1 MGMVR
6 QVVTEEFS
14 HDLSGLLLTRLVP
27 PAQPPRL
34 LRRSRVETLLAEAL
48 EYPLTVVVAPAGGG
62 KTVALAGL
70 AIYGGW
76 PTAWCRLSAE
86 DDPRLLLRHIA
97 AAFRPVAAIRE
108 ARIGDLA
115 DAGNFAAALDAL
127 VNELAAT
134 LDDETLLVLD
144 EYHLVDARPEL
155 RAIIERLL
163 AVQPLRLHV
172 ALSTRYAPT
181 MPGLDTARL
190 RGELIEFGPNDL
202 AFTLAELRSLAAR
215 ASLPPPAD
223 AEAILTSTAGW
234 PLAIQATLGVADWQ
248 AALGLCGEDRPTGPL
263 DAYLAEQ
270 VLADLSADLYHFVL
284 RSAALRWL
292 DPEAAPLLSA
302 VAEVETLFAEVHRR
316 YLFLA
321 QRPDGRSG
329 FQPIFHAFL
338 VRRARAE
345 MSDWSD
351 LHLHLSAH
359 YQSRGDDEGVLH
371 HLAAA
376 NDPRAIEALVVA
388 AKTIFAAGEPER
400 VLAWVRQLRPLDND
414 SPVLIE
420 VQAAALR
427 HMGIFDAALVAYGSS
442 ESAFA
447 AHGDIDGQVRA
458 LRGQAEVYLD
468 TVQPAPATDLLKRAL
483 KLLPRDRT
491 NSRAS
496 ILRLQAEN
504 WANRGRADVALIL
517 EQAARDQEEQRKRPT
532 EQHAAQ
538 AEAGLPP
545 RLLLRA
551 GRLDEARRQIEALL
565 RVGGTLGDLALQR
578 GAHREPLLLLALIY
592 AMLGGG
598 TRALAMA
605 RRSLEDAQ
613 ESGSRLTEAIAELR
627 LGHAYQLVMPNDTSP
642 AHAHYAAGM
651 QLIAEAGVVRTRAE
665 GLMGLTLLHG
675 HAGDLVRAE
684 MYLQEGL
691 QVAASAGD
699 EWIAACLLL
708 AIGGAATVMGDPR
721 APEWLDQSY
730 TRFARGGDVYGQA
743 MVYLWRA
750 LSALRVV
757 DLGRADPAIA
767 AFFDLVVAH
776 GYVGVLIEPSLF
788 GPRDMA
794 MMVPLL
800 LRARGISRHVELSRQ
815 LLRQGFPTIAA
826 DDAVEDYHPG
836 YTLRVQMFGTFRVW
850 RGAHE
855 IQAREWQREK
865 ARQLFQLLLTYRGHW
880 IQREQI
886 CAWLWPE
893 ADLDAAERQFKVTL
907 NALNAALE
915 PNRPPRVQP
924 FFIRRQGLAYS
935 FAPSYG
941 VWIDVDEFELRV
953 AGAATRDN
961 PDFAR
966 RNAQIA
972 VQLYRGD
979 YLAESLYDLWTIE
992 ERERLVAR
1000 YLTTA
1005 VAYAQRL
1012 CDDGEQA
1019 QAVQLCEQV
1028 LRHDHVYEEAYQIL
1042 MRAHARAG
1050 SRSQALRSYTR
1061 CVQILRADMGI
1072 EPLPETLALYERLKR
1087 NEPI

>member
-14 HDLSGLLLTRLVP
+14 HDLNGLLLTRLVP

-34 LRRSRVETLLAEAL
+34 LRRSRVESLLADAL
-48 EYPLTVVVAPAGGG
+48 EYPLTLVVAPAGAG

-70 AIYGGW
+70 ALYGGW
-76 PTAWCRLSAE
+76 PTAWCRLSGE

-97 AAFRPVAAIRE
+97 AAFRPIANIRE
-108 ARIGDLA
+108 GRIGDLA
-115 DAGNFAAALDAL
+115 DAGNVSAALDAL

-172 ALSTRYAPT
+172 ALSSRYTPT

-190 RGELIEFGPNDL
+190 RGELIEFAATDL
-202 AFTLAELRSLAAR
+202 AFTLDELRSLAAR
-215 ASLPPPAD
+215 VGLPPPTD

-234 PLAIQATLGVADWQ
+234 PLAIQSTLGVADWQ
-248 AALGLCGEDRPTGPL
+248 AALGLCGEDSPVGPL
-263 DAYLAEQ
+263 DAYLSEQ
-270 VLADLSADLYHFVL
+270 VLADLPPDLYRFVV
-284 RSAALRWL
+284 RSSALRWL
-292 DPEAAPLLSA
+292 DPEVAPLLSD
-302 VAEVETLFAEVHRR
+302 VAEVHVLLHEVHRR
-316 YLFLA
+316 HLFLA
-321 QRPDGRSG
+321 QHPDGRTS

-338 VRRARAE
+338 MRRARAE
-345 MSDWSD
+345 MPDWPD
-351 LHLHLSAH
+351 LHLRLSSH
-359 YQSRGDDEGVLH
+359 YQQRHDAEGVLH
-371 HLAAA
+371 HFAAA
-376 NDPRAIEALVVA
+376 HDPRAIEALVVA
-388 AKTIFAAGEPER
+388 AKSIFAAGEPER
-400 VLAWVRQLRPLDND
+400 VLAWVRQVRPLAED

-420 VQAAALR
+420 VQASALR
-427 HMGIFDAALVAYGSS
+427 HMGIFDAALSAYGAS

-447 AHGDIDGQVRA
+447 HQGDIDGQVRA

-491 NSRAS
+491 ASRAS

-517 EQAARDQEEQRKRPT
+517 EQAARDQEELRERPT
-532 EQHAAQ
+532 EAHESQ
-538 AEAGLPP
+538 AGDGLPP

-592 AMLGGG
+592 AMIGGG

-605 RRSLEDAQ
+605 RRSLEEAQ

-627 LGHAYQLVMPNDTSP
+627 LAHAFQLVMTSDTAP

-651 QLIAEAGVVRTRAE
+651 QRIAEAGVVRTRAE

-691 QVAASAGD
+691 QVAAGD
-699 EWIAACLLL
+699 EWIAACLYL
-708 AIGGAATVMGDPR
+708 AIGGAATVMGDAR
-721 APEWLDQSY
+721 APEWLDQAY
-730 TRFARGGDVYGQA
+730 ARFARGGDVYGQA

-750 LSALRVV
+750 LGALRVA
-757 DLGRADPAIA
+757 DLSRADPAIA
-767 AFFDLVVAH
+767 TFFDLVVAH

-800 LRARGISRHVELSRQ
+800 LRARGISRHVELSRR

-865 ARQLFQLLLTYRGHW
+865 ARHLFQLLLTYRGHW

-992 ERERLVAR
+992 ERERLIAR

-1012 CDDGEQA
+1012 CDDGEHA

-1087 NEPI
+1087 NERI